1 MTAGQG
7 TGHASRIT
15 DHVLRITLHVS
26 CPGVVAYVNSLTVK
40 TMKAAIIREYKQ
52 PLQIEEVGTPA
63 PGPDEVLI
71 KVEACGVC
79 HSDLHIAEGDWTHLL
94 RIIKRPLIPGHEV
107 VGRVVEKGEAVVNL
121 DIGDRVG
128 VAWTHWTCGECELCR
143 EGREN
148 LCSKQMITGCTV
160 DGGYAEF
167 MNAKASHALKVPDS
181 LSSEEAAP
189 LFCAGVTVYHAIKSS
204 GIKPG
209 QRLVVFGVGGLGH
222 LAVQIAKCFGAQ
234 VNAIDI
240 AEEKL
245 EFARRL
251 GADITMNATSEV
263 VKEIRKMGGAHVAV
277 VTSAAKA
284 AYDMAFYAVRS
295 SGTLMVVGMPA
306 EDLSF
311 PAIMMREIRIMSAAT
326 GTREDLREVLDLAA
340 SGRVRCQVETRSLEQ
355 INEVLEEMRMAKIT
369 GRVSLKM

>member
-1 MTAGQG
+1 
-7 TGHASRIT
+7 
-15 DHVLRITLHVS
+15 
-26 CPGVVAYVNSLTVK
+26 
-40 TMKAAIIREYKQ
+40 MKAAIVREYKE
-52 PLQIEEVGTPA
+52 PLKIENIETPI
-63 PGPDEVLI
+63 PENDEVLI

-94 RIIKRPLIPGHEV
+94 RLIKRPLIPGHEV
-107 VGRVVEKGEAVVNL
+107 VGSVTQKGREVRNL
-121 DIGDRVG
+121 EIGDRVG
-128 VAWTHWTCGECELCR
+128 VAWTHWTCGECELCL

-148 LCSKQMITGCTV
+148 LCTRQMITGATV

-167 MNAKASHALKVPDS
+167 IKAKASHALRVPDELKS
-181 LSSEEAAP
+181 DEAAP

-204 GIKPG
+204 GIKPR

-234 VNAIDI
+234 VIAVDI
-240 AEEKL
+240 SDEKL
-245 EFARRL
+245 EFVRSL
-251 GADITMNATSEV
+251 GADITMNATNEDV
-263 VKEIRKMGGAHVAV
+263 VKQIRKMGGAHVAV
-277 VTSAAKA
+277 VTSAAKK

-326 GTREDLREVLDLAA
+326 GTREDMREVLDLAA
-340 SGRVRCQVETRSLEQ
+340 AGRVKCQVETRTLEEV
-355 INEVLEEMRMAKIT
+355 NEVFEEMRAARIT
-369 GRVSLKM
+369 GRVVLKM